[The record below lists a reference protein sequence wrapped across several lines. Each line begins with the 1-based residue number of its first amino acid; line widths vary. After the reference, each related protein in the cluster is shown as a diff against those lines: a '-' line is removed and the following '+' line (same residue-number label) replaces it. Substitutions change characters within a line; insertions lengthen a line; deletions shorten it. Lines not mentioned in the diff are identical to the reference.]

1 MKIRTIFAESW
12 IGYIGELF
20 KQYETVDIYRIN
32 IKSSDFFSDNNMTAI
47 VGTIN
52 RRGVALQLI
61 VQQHILFHQG
71 IKLPIMPIKYLN
83 YLSIIL

>member
-1 MKIRTIFAESW
+1 
-12 IGYIGELF
+12 
-20 KQYETVDIYRIN
+20 
-32 IKSSDFFSDNNMTAI
+32 MTAI
-47 VGTIN
+47 VGTIKT
-52 RRGVALQLI
+52 GEVLHLQLI